1 MCLQTYHKNPYTANK
16 DIVVYKILLKSF
28 FGEIVSPYL
37 GFVYKLRTLYS
48 TSLSV
53 RQSLYSNKL
62 YLIDEGLHAYTSI
75 DKAEKE
81 ITYFSRANIYRCII
95 PKGSLYYVN
104 EKDNEIV
111 SNQLIVKRKLWFNR
125 F

>member
-1 MCLQTYHKNPYTANK
+1 MCLETCNKNPYTANK
-16 DIVVYKILLKSF
+16 NIVVYKILLKSF
-28 FGEIVSPYL
+28 FKEIVSPYW

-53 RQSLYSNKL
+53 RQSLHSNKL
-62 YLIDEGLHAYTSI
+62 YLIEAGLHAYTSI
-75 DKAEKE
+75 DKAKKE
-81 ITYFSRANIYRCII
+81 IVYFNRATIYRCII
-95 PKGSLYYVN
+95 PKGSLYYIN

-111 SNQLIVKRKLWFNR
+111 SNQLIVKRKLWFNK

>member
-1 MCLQTYHKNPYTANK
+1 MCLQTYRKNPYTANK
-16 DIVVYKILLKSF
+16 NIVVYKILLKSF
-28 FGEIVSPYL
+28 FGKIVSPYWD
-37 GFVYKLRTLYS
+37 FVYKLRTLYS

-81 ITYFSRANIYRCII
+81 IISFKRAYIYRCII
-95 PKGSLYYVN
+95 PKGSLYYIN
-104 EKDNEIV
+104 KKDNEIV

>member
-1 MCLQTYHKNPYTANK
+1 MCLETYNKNPYTANK
-16 DIVVYKILLKSF
+16 NIVVYKIMLKSF
-28 FGEIVSPYL
+28 FEEIISPYW

-53 RQSLYSNKL
+53 RQSLHSNKL
-62 YLIDEGLHAYTSI
+62 YLIEKGLHAYTSI
-75 DKAEKE
+75 DKVKQE
-81 ITYFSRANIYRCII
+81 IEFFNKATIYRCII
-95 PKGSLYYVN
+95 PKGSLYYIN
-104 EKDNEIV
+104 EQDNEIV